1 MDVRTHGGE
10 VKSVTKII
18 ENLKQ
23 YIKSSADFKTS
34 STKVKANIGLSVLTS
49 LYVNKVKANYDFMPT
64 F

>member
-1 MDVRTHGGE
+1 M
-10 VKSVTKII
+10 KSVTKII